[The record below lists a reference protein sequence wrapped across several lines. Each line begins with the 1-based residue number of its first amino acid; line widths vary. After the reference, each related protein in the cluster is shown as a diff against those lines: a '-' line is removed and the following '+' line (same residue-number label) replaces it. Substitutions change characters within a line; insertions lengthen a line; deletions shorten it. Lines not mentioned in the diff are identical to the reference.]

1 MYFFWKY
8 FLFFLFGFPF
18 IFSKIEKGEKGYAK
32 MAFLSPLELSQ
43 YYHLLPLEQ
52 RILNGSTSLAI
63 LNPYLPPTLE
73 EDIALFCE
81 FYQLPPPQLIYHHVV
96 DSEEPPHSTPKS
108 GWYQEMNADV
118 QWAHAISPGIPI
130 HIVLSG
136 GSTLYHMDRAV
147 SYILS
152 SLPDIQVVSI
162 SWGVYPERQLA
173 KEEVSTFANLPS
185 LPIFVVASGDT
196 PRDYWPAC
204 STQVLSVGGTVVS
217 PSFKPEEE
225 TAWNESG
232 GGYCQPM
239 YYRRETNPI
248 RSVPDVGIM
257 AKPGVITFQEG
268 KQRVVAGTSIGAPIW
283 ASILASSPMLTHYFF
298 SSSPRIPLREWFGN
312 RLLFPHLVYVPL
324 EEKENE
330 KENEKDNSTYNLKS
344 GWGVPFGL

>member
-8 FLFFLFGFPF
+8 FLFFLFFLFGFPS
-18 IFSKIEKGEKGYAK
+18 IFSKIEKGEKGEKGVSK
-32 MAFLSPLELSQ
+32 MTFLSPLQFSQ
-43 YYHLLPLEQ
+43 YYHLKPLEQ

-73 EDIALFCE
+73 DDIALFCE
-81 FYQLPPPQLIYHHVV
+81 FYQLPAPRLIFHHVS

-152 SLPDIQVVSI
+152 SLSDIQVVSI
-162 SWGVYPERQLA
+162 SWGVYPEWELA
-173 KEEVSTFANLPS
+173 KEEISTFSNLPS

-204 STQVLSVGGTVVS
+204 STQVLSVGGTIVS

-225 TAWNESG
+225 RAWNESG
-232 GGYCQPM
+232 GGYCRPM

-283 ASILASSPMLTHYFF
+283 ASILTSSPVMTDYFF
-298 SSSPRIPLREWFGN
+298 TSSRRLPLREWFGN
-312 RLLFPHLVYVPL
+312 RPSFPYLVYVPL
-324 EEKENE
+324 GEKE
-330 KENEKDNSTYNLKS
+330 NSTYNLKS